1 MRLHR
6 IERLMRLSSEENE
19 PRKEAMVLGLY
30 LMSTNESDRQVNAPH
45 PHRHLS

>member
-30 LMSTNESDRQVNAPH
+30 LMSTNESDGKSMH
-45 PHRHLS
+45 PTRIGT